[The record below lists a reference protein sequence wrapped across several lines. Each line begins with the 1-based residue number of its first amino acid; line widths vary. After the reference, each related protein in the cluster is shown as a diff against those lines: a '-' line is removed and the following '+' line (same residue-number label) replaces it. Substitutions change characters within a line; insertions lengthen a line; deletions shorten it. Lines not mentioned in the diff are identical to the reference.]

1 MKIKS
6 IFQSLLDLFYPPL
19 CAGCYARLLS
29 NEEVLCL
36 HCFSAIPYT
45 QFHLS
50 ENNKLEQNFL
60 GRVQFNRAYAMAY
73 FSKNSVLQHIIHA
86 IKYNDKPEYAYYLG
100 QLYGNIL
107 RSNKELFQNAVLVP
121 VPLHPKRLKSRGYN
135 QAEEICK
142 GIVNVLPELSI
153 NTQCVV
159 RKKNNP
165 TQTHLNKA
173 ERLKNVENIFQFNA
187 ASFDEN
193 NKIIIVD
200 DVITSG
206 ATIVSL
212 INAITEHLKPQIDI
226 LSIAF
231 AYED

>member
-6 IFQSLLDLFYPPL
+6 IFQNILDLFYPPL
-19 CAGCYARLLS
+19 CAGCNARLLS

-36 HCFSAIPYT
+36 HCLSSIPYT

-50 ENNKLEQNFL
+50 ENNKLEQNFF
-60 GRVQFNRAYAMAY
+60 GKVQFNRAYAMAY
-73 FSKNSVLQHIIHA
+73 FSKDSILQQVIHA
-86 IKYNDKPEYAYYLG
+86 IKYNEKPEYAYYLG

-107 RSNKELFQNAVLVP
+107 KNSKELFENAVLVP
-121 VPLHPKRLKSRGYN
+121 VPLHPKRFKTRGYN

-153 NTQCVV
+153 NNQCIT
-159 RKKNNP
+159 RSKNNP

-187 ASFDEN
+187 ESIDRN
-193 NKIIIVD
+193 KKIIIVD

-212 INAITEHLKPQIDI
+212 INAIPKPLHPQIDI